1 MRRLLFLTSVSVILR
16 GNALER
22 NFPVTHLPQHPKKG
36 FTLIELLIVIAI
48 VAILSVVLVITL
60 NPVQLLRQAR
70 DSTRISDLSTLKSS
84 LSLYLSDI
92 ASPSLAANSS
102 TCYAH
107 GSSTV
112 TVAGCGNRY
121 STATTISTSSSRV
134 VTGTGWIPVNF
145 NGISSGAP
153 LSVEPV
159 DPINNATYFYSY
171 AADTTNQTFELDA
184 KMESTRYANGGGNDV
199 ESTDGGSSSS
209 LYEAGTAPGLSL

>member
-1 MRRLLFLTSVSVILR
+1 MKSERQLPNKKGL
-16 GNALER
+16 ALSS
-22 NFPVTHLPQHPKKG
+22 PKG
-36 FTLIELLIVIAI
+36 FTLIELLVVIAI

-70 DSTRISDLSTLKSS
+70 DSTRISDLATLKSS
-84 LSLYLSDI
+84 LSLYLSDV
-92 ASPSLAANSS
+92 ASPSLAGNSS

-112 TVAGCGNRY
+112 ATSGCGNRY
-121 STATTISTSSSRV
+121 STATTVSTTSLRN

-145 NGISSGAP
+145 TAISSGAP

-159 DPINNATYFYSY
+159 DPVNNATYFYTY
-171 AADTTNQTFELDA
+171 AADTTNQTFEMNA
-184 KMESTRYANGGGNDV
+184 KLESTRYSNGGGNDA

-209 LYEAGTAPGLSL
+209 LHEVGTAPGLSL